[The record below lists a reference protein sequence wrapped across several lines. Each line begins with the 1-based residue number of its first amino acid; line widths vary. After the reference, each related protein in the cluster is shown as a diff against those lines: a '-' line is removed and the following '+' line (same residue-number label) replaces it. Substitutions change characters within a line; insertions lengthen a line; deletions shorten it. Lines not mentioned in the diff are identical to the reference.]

1 MYVPRPSPHSLAV
14 LSCPAESYQSYEW
27 PLTPEGTL
35 ASLSC
40 ELGYAG
46 AITRMCLVG
55 GTWNTTVDN
64 TCTQLSCPLDGDWN
78 VTVAGV
84 NATLACAEGYSG
96 SRTRFCSYSGIW
108 EDENNECVQTMCLPT
123 TISGFSFP
131 AQEPNTTATLSCPLG
146 FSGTVSYTCTEAMTW
161 TDFVNNCGMSPPSSL
176 WCSPGVLSRHRG
188 GRLRVAPHRRRPER
202 RLRVRPRHERHR
214 PPKLYRQRRLG
225 AHHQRLPYA
234 PPPPLHS

>member
-1 MYVPRPSPHSLAV
+1 MYVPRPSLHSLAV

-55 GTWNTTVDN
+55 GTWNATVDN

-96 SRTRFCSYSGIW
+96 SRTRFCSYSGVW

-161 TDFVNNCGMSPPSSL
+161 TDFVNNCVQEFCLATEEGGYEWPLTAAGQSVAFECGPGMSGTVHRNCTDNAVWEPIINDCRTLLPP
-176 WCSPGVLSRHRG
+176 R
-188 GRLRVAPHRRRPER
+188 
-202 RLRVRPRHERHR
+202 
-214 PPKLYRQRRLG
+214 
-225 AHHQRLPYA
+225 
-234 PPPPLHS
+234 LHS

>member
-64 TCTQLSCPLDGDWN
+64 TCTQHFNPAGRALS
-78 VTVAGV
+78 
-84 NATLACAEGYSG
+84 
-96 SRTRFCSYSGIW
+96 
-108 EDENNECVQTMCLPT
+108 
-123 TISGFSFP
+123 
-131 AQEPNTTATLSCPLG
+131 TAT
-146 FSGTVSYTCTEAMTW
+146 GT
-161 TDFVNNCGMSPPSSL
+161 SP
-176 WCSPGVLSRHRG
+176 SP
-188 GRLRVAPHRRRPER
+188 A
-202 RLRVRPRHERHR
+202 
-214 PPKLYRQRRLG
+214 
-225 AHHQRLPYA
+225 
-234 PPPPLHS
+234 